1 MDFTLAEEQQM
12 LADLVSRFVE
22 KEYAFEAR
30 RKLAATPRGW
40 SEQHWAT
47 LADMGLLGLNVPEE
61 YGGMNASIAETM
73 IVMEGLGRG
82 LVLEPYLS
90 TAVLGARLLSR
101 AGTDAQKDRWLPEL
115 AAGRLKT
122 ALATLEPGARFDLSN
137 MATTARPGGGGA
149 GFVID
154 GRKGVVMHG
163 DSADLLLVS
172 ARTSGEQTD
181 TAGITLFAIDP
192 HAPGVTLRGFAALDG
207 LRVAEVSFS
216 GVSVGAEAVL
226 GSVNA
231 GYSLLEWTVDQGM
244 FALCAEAVGTMA
256 RLAEL
261 TYDYLRVRTQF
272 GKPIGSFQALQHR
285 AADILA
291 AVEQARSV
299 VYFAASRLDGED
311 VHEDIAERSRALS
324 AAKNV
329 IGRSGR
335 FVGQQAVQLHGG
347 MGMTDELP
355 VGWYFKRL
363 VCIDMTWGDAQHH
376 LERYGACL

>member
-40 SEQHWAT
+40 SEQHWTT
-47 LADMGLLGLNVPEE
+47 LAEMGLLGLNVPEE

-101 AGTDAQKDRWLPEL
+101 AGTDAQKARWLPAL

-137 MATTARPGGGGA
+137 IATTARPQGA
-149 GFVID
+149 GFIID
-154 GRKGVVMHG
+154 GRKGVVIHG

-192 HAPGVTLRGFAALDG
+192 HAPGVTLRGFPALDG

-216 GVSVGAEAVL
+216 GVSVGTEAVL
-226 GSVNA
+226 GSVNE

-261 TYDYLRVRTQF
+261 TYGYLRVRTQF

-311 VHEDIAERSRALS
+311 LHEDTAGRSRALS

-376 LERYGACL
+376 LERYGAYL

>member
-30 RKLAATPRGW
+30 RKLAATARGW

-47 LADMGLLGLNVPEE
+47 LAEMGLLGLNVPEE

-101 AGTDAQKDRWLPEL
+101 AGTDAQKARWLPAL

-137 MATTARPGGGGA
+137 IATTARPQGA
-149 GFVID
+149 GFIID
-154 GRKGVVMHG
+154 GRKGVVIHG

-192 HAPGVTLRGFAALDG
+192 HAPGVTLRGFPALDG

-216 GVSVGAEAVL
+216 GVSVGEEAVL
-226 GSVNA
+226 GSVNE

-311 VHEDIAERSRALS
+311 LHEDTAGRSRALS

-376 LERYGACL
+376 LERYGAYL

>member
-40 SEQHWAT
+40 SEQHWTT
-47 LADMGLLGLNVPEE
+47 LAEMGLLGLNVPEE

-101 AGTDAQKDRWLPEL
+101 AGTDAQKARWLPAL

-137 MATTARPGGGGA
+137 IATTARPQGA
-149 GFVID
+149 GFIID
-154 GRKGVVMHG
+154 GRKGVVIHG

-192 HAPGVTLRGFAALDG
+192 HAPGVTLRGFPALDG

-226 GSVNA
+226 GSVNE

-311 VHEDIAERSRALS
+311 LHEDTAGRSRALS

-376 LERYGACL
+376 LERYGAYL

>member
-40 SEQHWAT
+40 SEQHWTT
-47 LADMGLLGLNVPEE
+47 LAEMGLLGLNVPEE

-101 AGTDAQKDRWLPEL
+101 AGTDAQKARWLPAL

-137 MATTARPGGGGA
+137 IATTARPQGA
-149 GFVID
+149 GFIID
-154 GRKGVVMHG
+154 GRKGVVIHG

-172 ARTSGEQTD
+172 ARTSGEQTN

-192 HAPGVTLRGFAALDG
+192 QTPGVTLRGFLALDG

-216 GVSVGAEAVL
+216 DVSVGAEAVL
-226 GSVNA
+226 GIVNE

-311 VHEDIAERSRALS
+311 VQDFGERSRALS

>member
-12 LADLVSRFVE
+12 LTDLVSRFVE

-30 RKLAATPRGW
+30 RKLAATARGW

-47 LADMGLLGLNVPEE
+47 LAEMGLLGLNVPEE

-101 AGTDAQKDRWLPEL
+101 AGTDAQKDRWLPAL

-137 MATTARPGGGGA
+137 IATTARPQGA
-149 GFVID
+149 GFIID
-154 GRKGVVMHG
+154 GRKGVVIHG

-192 HAPGVTLRGFAALDG
+192 HAPGVTLRGFPALDG

-226 GSVNA
+226 GIVNE

-311 VHEDIAERSRALS
+311 LHEDTAGRSRALS

-376 LERYGACL
+376 LERYGAYL

>member
-1 MDFTLAEEQQM
+1 MDFRLAEEQQM
-12 LADLVSRFVE
+12 LADLVGRFVE
-22 KEYAFEAR
+22 KEYPFDAR
-30 RKLAATPRGW
+30 RKLSATPLGW
-40 SEQHWAT
+40 SGQHWAT
-47 LADMGLLGLNVPEE
+47 LADMGLLGLNVLEE
-61 YGGMNASIAETM
+61 FGGMNAGAAETM

-90 TAVLGARLLSR
+90 TAVLGARLLGR
-101 AGTDAQKDRWLPEL
+101 AGTEAQKGLWLPEL

-137 MATTARPGGGGA
+137 IATTARPSGA

-172 ARTSGEQTD
+172 ARTSGEQTSA
-181 TAGITLFAIDP
+181 AGITLFAIDSQ
-192 HAPGVTLRGFAALDG
+192 APGVTLRGFPALDG
-207 LRVAEVSFS
+207 QRVAEVSFS

-226 GSVNA
+226 GVVDD
-231 GYSLLEWTVDQGM
+231 GYPLLKWTVDQGT

-285 AADILA
+285 AADILT
-291 AVEQARSV
+291 AVEQARSM
-299 VYFAASRLDGED
+299 VYFAASRLAGED
-311 VHEDIAERSRALS
+311 VDERRRALS

-335 FVGQQAVQLHGG
+335 IVGQQAVQLHGG

-363 VCIDMTWGDAQHH
+363 ICIDMTWGDAQHH
-376 LERYGACL
+376 LERYGAYL

>member
-1 MDFTLAEEQQM
+1 MDFRLAEEQQM
-12 LADLVSRFVE
+12 LADLVGRFVE
-22 KEYAFEAR
+22 KEYPFEVR
-30 RKLAATPRGW
+30 RKLSATARGW

-61 YGGMNASIAETM
+61 YGGMNAGVAETM

-101 AGTDAQKDRWLPEL
+101 AGTDEQKGRWLPEL

-137 MATTARPGGGGA
+137 IATTARPSGA

-163 DSADLLLVS
+163 DSAGLLLVS
-172 ARTSGEQTD
+172 ARTSCEQTS

-192 HAPGVTLRGFAALDG
+192 QAPGVTLRGFPALDG
-207 LRVAEVSFS
+207 QRVAEVSFS

-226 GSVNA
+226 GVVDD
-231 GYSLLEWTVDQGM
+231 GYPLLEWTIDQGT

-285 AADILA
+285 AADILT
-291 AVEQARSV
+291 AVEQARSM

-311 VHEDIAERSRALS
+311 VGQDIGERSRALS

-363 VCIDMTWGDAQHH
+363 ICIDMTWGDAQHH